1 MQVEVIEV
9 TDKGIH
15 SHPVTLHVGASA
27 LEAIEAAG
35 LVLGENDAISLW
47 GRKVKTDATLSE
59 GDRVEFARA
68 LVCDPKKV
76 RQEHALAQG
85 DTEDDV
91 ASHNQK
97 TANKPVNAYSK
108 AQDTIFFAQ
117 GG

>member
-15 SHPVTLHVGASA
+15 SHPVTLHVGAGA

-85 DTEDDV
+85 DIRV
-91 ASHNQK
+91 V
-97 TANKPVNAYSK
+97 TAGRH
-108 AQDTIFFAQ
+108 
-117 GG
+117 GGRRCVTQPKDGE